1 MIMKLN
7 IRLTVNGKE
16 CRLRVGAHKTLLDI
30 LREDMDL
37 TGTKKG
43 CDSGDCGAC
52 SVIMNG
58 KLVNAC
64 LVLAGEADKG
74 NVLTIE
80 GLKKDMKLHP
90 IQQAFIDHHGF
101 QCGYCTPGMILAA
114 KALLDVNPKPTY
126 DEARAAISGN
136 LCRCTGYN
144 KIIEAIMSVKDY
156 M

>member
-1 MIMKLN
+1 MKLN

-16 CRLRVGAHKTLLDI
+16 YRLRVDAHKTLLDI
-30 LREDMDL
+30 LREDLDL

-64 LVLAGEADKG
+64 LVLAGEADSG
-74 NVLTIE
+74 TVLSIE
-80 GLKKDMKLHP
+80 GLSNDTELHA
-90 IQQAFIDHHGF
+90 IQQAFIDHGAI
-101 QCGYCTPGMILAA
+101 QCGYCSPGMILAA
-114 KALLDVNPKPTY
+114 KALLDLNPEPT
-126 DEARAAISGN
+126 DEEARAAISGN